1 MGRGERTGACSKL
14 SGTET
19 RSRTDL
25 STGERERMGQPTGE
39 GHCEV
44 TVDTQG
50 QEVSSDEHLGTE
62 G

>member
-1 MGRGERTGACSKL
+1 
-14 SGTET
+14 
-19 RSRTDL
+19 
-25 STGERERMGQPTGE
+25 MGQPTGE